1 MPRNHRRYRQ
11 EAPRLAVGCAA
22 HALVVDG
29 LVVIGS
35 PARFFVYQ
43 QKMFKVLN
51 AVVAISG

>member
-1 MPRNHRRYRQ
+1 MPRNYRRYRQ
-11 EAPRLAVGCAA
+11 EAPRLGDGCAA
-22 HALVVDG
+22 YALFVDG
-29 LVVIGS
+29 LVVVGS